1 MKRLH
6 GSRRLAAAGALLAAL
21 ASASPAARAGEAS
34 GSFNVNITLNDS
46 PPASQGVCISKT
58 LSAQTNAVVQVVC
71 SSGQFVRIDPDP
83 TKPFLGVHGG
93 AFRYH
98 FGPRYEIGPPD
109 SLGGDELR
117 YLGAG
122 TVTAVRVYNPGSKTS
137 LLELLVSF

>member
-1 MKRLH
+1 MKRPH
-6 GSRRLAAAGALLAAL
+6 GSRSFAAAGALLVAL
-21 ASASPAARAGEAS
+21 ASPAASAGEAS
-34 GSFNVNITLNDS
+34 AAFNVNITLND
-46 PPASQGVCISKT
+46 PLAASQGVCISET

-83 TKPFLGVHGG
+83 TRPFLGVHGG

-98 FGPRYEIGPPD
+98 FGTRYEIGPPD
-109 SLGGDELR
+109 RLDGDELR
-117 YLGAG
+117 YIGAG

>member
-1 MKRLH
+1 MRCLH
-6 GSRRLAAAGALLAAL
+6 GSRMLSAAGALLAAL
-21 ASASPAARAGEAS
+21 AAPTTWAGSAG
-34 GSFNVNITLNDS
+34 GSFSVNITLNDPLS
-46 PPASQGVCISKT
+46 AAQEVCISET

-109 SLGGDELR
+109 DRAGDELG
-117 YLGAG
+117 YIGAG
-122 TVTAVRVYNPGSKTS
+122 TVTAVRIYNPGSKAS

>member
-6 GSRRLAAAGALLAAL
+6 RGRRLAGAGALLAAL
-21 ASASPAARAGEAS
+21 AAPVASADEAGAA
-34 GSFNVNITLNDS
+34 FNVNITLNDPLS
-46 PPASQGVCISKT
+46 SSQDVCISES

-83 TKPFLGVHGG
+83 TRPFLGVHGG

-109 SLGGDELR
+109 RLHGDELR
-117 YLGAG
+117 YIGAG

>member
-6 GSRRLAAAGALLAAL
+6 GSRNLAGAGALLAAL
-21 ASASPAARAGEAS
+21 ASPAASAGEAS
-34 GSFNVNITLNDS
+34 ASFNINITLNDAL
-46 PPASQGVCISKT
+46 PASQGVCISET
-58 LSAQTNAVVQVVC
+58 LSAQTNAIVQVVC

-83 TKPFLGVHGG
+83 AKPFLGVHGG
-93 AFRYH
+93 AFLYQ

-109 SLGGDELR
+109 RLDGNELR
-117 YLGAG
+117 YIGAG